1 MAVFCYVIYEN
12 FFVCI
17 ALNNNYCFIKTDGY
31 MSKINYRVVY
41 NRKKHLNA
49 EGKALLQVEAYSE
62 GKRVYFSTNI
72 YLAPDQ
78 WDNCRKVIKSHVA
91 AESLNYYLK
100 EFITKLEFRELEL
113 WKQGYDVSLNMLK
126 DSGQTYIDNSFL
138 EFIKEEIKESRSKE
152 STKINRNSTYKL
164 LSDFKGKIRFD
175 EVSIQ
180 LIYDFEVFLNKKGY
194 NVNTVAKHMKHF
206 RFFVNMAINKGYLD
220 TKDYPFRC
228 YKIKTKASEHTFLL
242 PEELKKMEDLV
253 QSIEDSDRIHV
264 LDAFLFC
271 CYTGLRYS
279 DFVSLSEGNLI
290 YIDNNPWIILHTKKT
305 GVEVKLPLHLLFKG
319 KGWKIWCKY
328 QTDLNSFFFLHSN
341 SKTNKELD
349 CMGKLA
355 GIKKHISFHVARHTN
370 ATLLLYQGVSITT
383 VQKLLGHR
391 NISTTQMYCEVLNN
405 TIIKDLEQCL

>member
-1 MAVFCYVIYEN
+1 MADFCYVIYEN

-180 LIYDFEVFLNKKGY
+180 LIYDFEVFLNKKG
-194 NVNTVAKHMKHF
+194 
-206 RFFVNMAINKGYLD
+206 
-220 TKDYPFRC
+220 
-228 YKIKTKASEHTFLL
+228 
-242 PEELKKMEDLV
+242 
-253 QSIEDSDRIHV
+253 
-264 LDAFLFC
+264 
-271 CYTGLRYS
+271 
-279 DFVSLSEGNLI
+279 
-290 YIDNNPWIILHTKKT
+290 
-305 GVEVKLPLHLLFKG
+305 
-319 KGWKIWCKY
+319 
-328 QTDLNSFFFLHSN
+328 
-341 SKTNKELD
+341 
-349 CMGKLA
+349 
-355 GIKKHISFHVARHTN
+355 
-370 ATLLLYQGVSITT
+370 
-383 VQKLLGHR
+383 
-391 NISTTQMYCEVLNN
+391 
-405 TIIKDLEQCL
+405 